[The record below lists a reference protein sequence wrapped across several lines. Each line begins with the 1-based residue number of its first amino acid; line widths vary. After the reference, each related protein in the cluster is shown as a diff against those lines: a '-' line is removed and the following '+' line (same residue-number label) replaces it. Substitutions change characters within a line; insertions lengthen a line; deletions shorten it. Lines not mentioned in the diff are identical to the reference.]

1 MSRYLGSDIYYNGD
15 DKSIEEVMT
24 DLDKTQKIEILE
36 DATMGLEQIRVLGET
51 LNENPILDT
60 SSFYRSKFLKGLTT
74 QEKKDL
80 IAEINL
86 NMENS

>member
-1 MSRYLGSDIYYNGD
+1 
-15 DKSIEEVMT
+15 MT

-36 DATMGLEQIRVLGET
+36 DAFIDLKQLESLGER

-60 SSFYRSKFLKGLTT
+60 SSFYRSKFLKELTK